1 VISLKQYLDIE
12 TTGLSKY
19 RNSITVIGIYNGEEV
34 IQLVEGIDLT
44 EDSLSDMIRNTK
56 KIVTFNGKRFDI
68 PFLAHKY
75 PTIDFSGL
83 EHHDL
88 MYSCWKH
95 NWKGGQ
101 KAIEQMLDLSRD
113 SGITNGLE
121 AVRLWKRYQKG
132 CENSLKK
139 LLEYNKEDIVNLY
152 HIEKALEEKEKN

>member
-1 VISLKQYLDIE
+1 MKQYLDIE

-19 RNSITVIGIYNGEEV
+19 RNSVTVIGIYNGEEV

-44 EDSLSDMIRNTK
+44 EDSLSDMIRKTK

-68 PFLAHKY
+68 PFLSHKY
-75 PTIDFSGL
+75 PNIDFSNL

-95 NWKGGQ
+95 GWKGGQ

-121 AVRLWKRYQKG
+121 AVRLWKRYRNG

-152 HIEKALEEKEKN
+152 HIEKALEEKGKENN